1 MLYDVP
7 HEKPLLFIAIF
18 TVLGNLCYMSGKDN
32 VLYTNMAEPCPPKKL
47 LNVPIFGP
55 INGGQKVKEHDIQYN
70 YWSLTG
76 HI

>member
-1 MLYDVP
+1 MLYDVQ
-7 HEKPLLFIAIF
+7 
-18 TVLGNLCYMSGKDN
+18 DN